1 MKGLKM
7 LSVLAFMTF
16 SFTANASS
24 QIQNENEVTT
34 TSEVA
39 TNTTQVSD
47 DEGASLL
54 KSKEDVWGRRKYF
67 NINLVTSQDRKVK
80 GVNAIKDSK
89 DWAVGLTLGRTY
101 YMHKKPIL
109 NMIKIGIDWTY
120 LDLTYAK
127 YKKETEGYN
136 SVVDFYGDQQAE
148 YAMAIGPSV
157 TVNPIDHLKVGAY
170 IRYMPACSAIFT
182 DDDVNFQFASGGQFG
197 VQASWKM
204 FALGFESR
212 WQSAKYKCLKTDEY
226 KQFIEDN
233 PSSKKEMDKK
243 TKLKTNSFRFFIG
256 FRF

>member
-39 TNTTQVSD
+39 TTTTQVSD

-120 LDLTYAK
+120 FDLTYAK

-136 SVVDFYGDQQAE
+136 FYGDQQAE

-226 KQFIEDN
+226 KQFIEDD

>member
-7 LSVLAFMTF
+7 LSVLAFMAF

-24 QIQNENEVTT
+24 QIQDENEVTT
-34 TSEVA
+34 TSTEVA
-39 TNTTQVSD
+39 TSAAQASD
-47 DEGASLL
+47 DEGTSLL

-80 GVNAIKDSK
+80 GVEAMKDSK
-89 DWAVGLTLGRTY
+89 DWAVGLTLGRTFY
-101 YMHKKPIL
+101 VHKKPIL
-109 NMIKIGIDWTY
+109 NMIKVGIDWTY

-127 YKKETEGYN
+127 YKKKTEGYK
-136 SVVDFYGDQQAE
+136 STEFYGDQQAE

-170 IRYMPACSAIFT
+170 LRYMPACSAIFT

-197 VQASWKM
+197 MQASWKM
-204 FALGFESR
+204 IALGFESR

-226 KQFIEDN
+226 KEFIENN
-233 PSSKKEMDKK
+233 PSSKKDMDKK